1 MAEDTKLIDSAE
13 IEEMQDR
20 IEALKSEEAMDAG
33 VLDGYLTAT
42 ALNPAKPSEED
53 VLPFVFSASGDPEA
67 LPDDERL
74 LELIRMRMREI
85 KAALNAGG
93 GLDPVIFP
101 LVDDEGKEVTN
112 EEGIEAVVPWAAGF
126 MMGATQWPDEVTES
140 DATQKAL
147 IPIAPAWPLKTT
159 SSRQT
164 LKRSTRPPKTCARRQ
179 RISAKRST
187 KWLRAS
193 SASRISM
200 FPMNPSAARLPA
212 SAETIR
218 ARAEAERNSSSA
230 AAKRPE

>member
-147 IPIAPAWPLKTT
+147 IPIAARMAAEDDELEADAEAVYQAAKNLCPPA
-159 SSRQT
+159 
-164 LKRSTRPPKTCARRQ
+164 